1 MSEHI
6 VPKSTY
12 YTIFAALLVGT
23 ALTVVFA
30 FINLGNFNIV
40 AALVIAGIKAGLVI
54 TFFMHVKYSSRLTKM
69 WVAVGF
75 IWLFLMLAI
84 TMTDYLTRAWLV
96 YQP

>member
-12 YTIFAALLVGT
+12 YTIFVVLIFCTG
-23 ALTVVFA
+23 LTIGMA
-30 FINLGNFNIV
+30 FVNLGNFNIV

-75 IWLFLMLAI
+75 IWMFLMISI

-96 YQP
+96 YKP